1 MSITINLKTD
11 LFIISIKINAFIN
24 TSLKIVIRCE
34 VVGAQ

>member
-11 LFIISIKINAFIN
+11 LFIISIKITVFIN

-34 VVGAQ
+34 VGGAQ

>member
-11 LFIISIKINAFIN
+11 SFIISIKITVFI
-24 TSLKIVIRCE
+24 TASLKIVIRCE

>member
-11 LFIISIKINAFIN
+11 SFIISIKITVFIN
-24 TSLKIVIRCE
+24 TSLKMIIRCE